1 MNTINNPLQS
11 DTKLGEIQ
19 LPSNTILS
27 GLEGRLLK
35 VINNSG
41 TPEFSLPGGFADLA
55 LWILSSGAAAAASP
69 SAGEAPFQGGNAR
82 VLSFGNIVAGNILT
96 LASCTA
102 NAGAQ
107 AGMVVA
113 FPSATPGLY
122 FSPGV
127 SEESAAAGGLVKF
140 RPCPQL
146 LFVPPALNSV
156 QNATTAAVDL
166 PTSEALA
173 NALKANYNALQADVA
188 AIVAAISGL

>member
-1 MNTINNPLQS
+1 MNIINNPLQS

-41 TPEFSLPGGFADLA
+41 APEFSLPGSVSDLA
-55 LWILSSGAAAAASP
+55 LWILSSGAAVAANP
-69 SAGEAPFQGGNAR
+69 SAAEAPFQGGNAR
-82 VLSFGNIVAGNILT
+82 VLSYGNIVAGNILA
-96 LASCTA
+96 LANPTA

-107 AGMVVA
+107 AGMVIA
-113 FPSATPGLY
+113 LPATAGLY

-127 SEESAAAGGLVKF
+127 AEESAAANGFVKF

-146 LFVPPALNSV
+146 ILVPPALTSA
-156 QNATTAAVDL
+156 QNATAAAVDL

-173 NALKANYNALQADVA
+173 NALKASYNALQADVA
-188 AIVAAISGL
+188 ALSAALATS